1 MCGGS
6 SGESGRDKPGLGAA
20 EERVEDPAGLA
31 PRGGHMTDLGWR
43 FRWTLSGNADLVS
56 GLDACDLHS
65 PVRPN
70 GGNCQT

>member
-20 EERVEDPAGLA
+20 EGRAEDPAGMA
-31 PRGGHMTDLGWR
+31 PGGRHRTDLAGG
-43 FRWTLSGNADLVS
+43 SDGHPAGSAELVS

-65 PVRPN
+65 PIRPN